1 MYRRRRTRLPIRVR
15 SPLPILIGGSGVNGA
30 DQSSYSFSNLAIST
44 PPDAQ
49 RTVYAWIFTSASG
62 TTSSDAEP
70 TSCTIGGAVPA
81 LVIGWVRTVTNSSGI
96 FLFAA
101 NIAGG
106 STATVSLSFGVPL
119 RRCGC
124 LLASTITP
132 LLVPR
137 VYGVLT
143 ASGTSDIAG
152 SVVVPSLGFVGV
164 HNQHNTAVGNA
175 FTFSGAGSSEVVDAN
190 IEGGTQMAAATLGV
204 SGTLTITSNND
215 AGMDAIWMAL

>member
-1 MYRRRRTRLPIRVR
+1 MYRRRRMRLSTRVR
-15 SPLPILIGGSGVNGA
+15 SQLPILVGGSGVNGT
-30 DQSSYSFSNLAIST
+30 DQSSYSFTNLSIST

-49 RTVYAWIFTSASG
+49 RTVYVWVFTSASG
-62 TTSSDAEP
+62 TTPGDAEP
-70 TSCTIGGAVPA
+70 ISCTIGGAVPA

-106 STATVSLSFGVPL
+106 GTTSVSLSFGVSL

-124 LLASTITP
+124 LLASTVTP

-143 ASGTSDIAG
+143 ASGTADIAG

-164 HNQHNTAVGNA
+164 HNQHNSAVGNA
-175 FTFSGAGSSEVVDAN
+175 FIFSGAGASEVIDAN
-190 IEGGTQMAAATLGV
+190 IEGGTQMAAATLGE
-204 SGTLTITSNND
+204 SGTLTIASNND